1 MQFYVFQVHIDEEVI
16 ELLSSAFQ
24 SKVVSFPG
32 DIMLYEFTNW
42 NVTK

>member
-16 ELLSSAFQ
+16 ELWSFAFQ
-24 SKVVSFPG
+24 SKVVSIPC
-32 DIMLYEFTNW
+32 DNMLYEFTNW